1 MNVETIKHN
10 GHIVISDIKNN
21 QYFKQVYIGYSMAEA
36 KRKFKQ
42 YIKRDVMIEKEYRS
56 RDFDALLQRIL
67 KMGEEIGYLKK
78 QN

>member
-42 YIKRDVMIEKEYRS
+42 YIKRDVMIEKEYCAH
-56 RDFDALLQRIL
+56 DFEALRQRL
-67 KMGEEIGYLKK
+67 FKKLEETGYLKK